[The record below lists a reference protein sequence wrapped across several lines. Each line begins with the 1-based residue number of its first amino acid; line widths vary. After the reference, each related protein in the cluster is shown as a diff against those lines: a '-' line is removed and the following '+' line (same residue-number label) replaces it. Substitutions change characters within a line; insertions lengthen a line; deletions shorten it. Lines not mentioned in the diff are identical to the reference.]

1 MFHPTFEPGK
11 LSDAELDAKVKEVV
25 QRINQ
30 ASRMYNENLYN
41 QLLAINNTLQ
51 LEVEKRKLA
60 ESKKKAAEGEDNF
73 DGLINVK

>member
-1 MFHPTFEPGK
+1 MFHPTLEPGK

-60 ESKKKAAEGEDNF
+60 EAKKKASEGEDNF

>member
-1 MFHPTFEPGK
+1 MFHPTLEPGK
-11 LSDAELDAKVKEVV
+11 LSDAELDAKVKEVI

-41 QLLAINNTLQ
+41 QLLAINNTPQ
-51 LEVEKRKLA
+51 LEVEKRKLTEA
-60 ESKKKAAEGEDNF
+60 KKKASEGGDNF

>member
-1 MFHPTFEPGK
+1 MFHPTLEPGK
-11 LSDAELDAKVKEVV
+11 LSDAELDAKVKEVI

-30 ASRMYNENLYN
+30 ASRMRNESIYQ
-41 QLLAINNTLQ
+41 QLLQINNTLQ

-60 ESKKKAAEGEDNF
+60 EAKKKASDGEDNF